1 MRQPRAVEIVF
12 AGLEHLRLRLQASE
26 GVGEDDPVAL
36 DLKGVTI
43 VALSDGGT
51 GKAFEVEV
59 VIKSVLHAI
68 LACLPSLV
76 SLQLCLTSIMK
87 YPKSSFVLGL
97 LCAVAVLSALSST
110 AEARIGESKPQLE
123 QRLLRSNG
131 LAYRD
136 EAIIEARRGGMVY
149 ESLLDYI
156 VSDVEVQVYHKA
168 ASADDKAM
176 RSKFNAKRMLPGWD
190 LHVVYVNG
198 KSVIEIYQRSPKM
211 TEQELNMLLHLQGNG
226 QRWAKVEKAEQ
237 EVGGDVPTSSSDKKE
252 LSAFG
257 YEMLRN
263 DGVVRAKNVKNGLL
277 FVDAE
282 MDAKFAIARDD
293 DRNSSAPESVDGF

>member
-59 VIKSVLHAI
+59 VIESVLHAI

-110 AEARIGESKPQLE
+110 AEARIGERPSIDGASVCL
-123 QRLLRSNG
+123 
-131 LAYRD
+131 
-136 EAIIEARRGGMVY
+136 RRGGIMPIATKRWKRV
-149 ESLLDYI
+149 
-156 VSDVEVQVYHKA
+156 A
-168 ASADDKAM
+168 ARGCRMRQIYGAD
-176 RSKFNAKRMLPGWD
+176 
-190 LHVVYVNG
+190 
-198 KSVIEIYQRSPKM
+198 
-211 TEQELNMLLHLQGNG
+211 
-226 QRWAKVEKAEQ
+226 
-237 EVGGDVPTSSSDKKE
+237 
-252 LSAFG
+252 
-257 YEMLRN
+257 
-263 DGVVRAKNVKNGLL
+263 
-277 FVDAE
+277 
-282 MDAKFAIARDD
+282 
-293 DRNSSAPESVDGF
+293 